1 MKSKMMM
8 CLTLLLLMVSFITVA
23 QAETDIGRVEIT
35 SEDILLL
42 TDKSKKATGYFVYHG
57 IDGTEV
63 SGYVTAKIM
72 GTLSLQYPKK
82 NYNIRFYAD
91 EACTKSI
98 NVQFQKSWG
107 SHSKYCMK
115 ANWVDVTQAR
125 NIVSARLVAKAQEKY
140 QLFSNAPNHGQID
153 GFPVEVYVNGE
164 YHGLYTMNIPKA
176 AWLLG
181 LDKKNENHI
190 AMMARGVDSQ
200 SSVGFVKEAEVN
212 NGKEWEIEVGPDE
225 TPEEI
230 AHCFERL
237 NRLIRFVKDSTD
249 EEFVAQF
256 SEYLNLDAC
265 LNYYCFLY
273 RSSAVDNKTKNM
285 LLVTYDGLVWYPT
298 LYDLDAT
305 WGLYFGGDGLYMPNE
320 SFPNNHNS
328 CLLWDRFAQ
337 LFAPEIKERYN
348 ELCSTVWSQES
359 IEAAFSEFMNTIPAE
374 VYARD
379 REKWPALNE
388 LSGSL
393 SQIIEYAA
401 LRGGYAASCI
411 DEMAFPAQ
419 ETLPNRMVYQL
430 TAPYEGSQYA
440 YRNTGVNLYQEEM
453 PEFTII
459 LQYSSNPES
468 VAAKKG
474 ETLLSNNNQDRHGLI
489 VETSNAG
496 YTVFYAGQHQYEA
509 LYDLAQEVHSLVIV
523 KQRNRYFFYVDGVEN
538 VRTIEDPEGNILCDT
553 NLYLGAQNR
562 MTSTG
567 KVACDNNFTGTVW
580 RFEVWDYAMSIGKV
594 TTLMEEMCGTGN

>member
-1 MKSKMMM
+1 MKSRLVM
-8 CLTLLLLMVSFITVA
+8 CLLLLILAMASVSVA
-23 QAETDIGRVEIT
+23 QAETRIGRVEIT
-35 SEDILLL
+35 SEEMLLL
-42 TDKSKKATGYFVYHG
+42 KGKSKKATGYFQYFGV
-57 IDGTEV
+57 DGEEV
-63 SGYVTAKIM
+63 SGYVTLKVM
-72 GTLSLQYPKK
+72 GTQARLYPKK
-82 NYNIRFYAD
+82 NYNIHFYTD
-91 EACTKSI
+91 ENC
-98 NVQFQKSWG
+98 QKSRKVQIQREWG
-107 SHSKYCMK
+107 SHSKYCLK
-115 ANWVDVTQAR
+115 ANWMDLTQAR
-125 NIVSARLVAKAQEKY
+125 NIVSARLIAKAQEKY
-140 QLFSNAPNHGQID
+140 QLFPDSPNAGQVD

-164 YHGLYTMNIPKA
+164 YHGLYTFNIPKA
-176 AWLLG
+176 AWLFG
-181 LDKKNENHI
+181 LNKKNENHI
-190 AMMARGVDSQ
+190 AITAR
-200 SSVGFVKEAEVN
+200 SSMQDTSTCFTCEAPVVN
-212 NGKEWEIEVGPDE
+212 GEEWEIEVGPDE
-225 TPEEI
+225 TPEEV
-230 AHCFERL
+230 AEVFEKL
-237 NRLIRFVKDSTD
+237 NRLIRFVKDSSD
-249 EEFVAQF
+249 EEFVAQL
-256 SEYLNLDAC
+256 SQYLDMDAC

-273 RSSAVDNKTKNM
+273 RSNAIDNKTKNM
-285 LLVTYDGLVWYPT
+285 ILVTFDGKVWYPN
-298 LYDLDAT
+298 LYDVDAT
-305 WGLYFGGDGLYMPNE
+305 WGLYYNGKGLYPPNDA
-320 SFPNNHNS
+320 FPHS
-328 CLLWDRFAQ
+328 VGKSLLWDRFAQ
-337 LFAPEIKERYN
+337 LFGPEIKARYN

-359 IEAAFSEFMNTIPAE
+359 IEAAFVTFVHSIPEDA
-374 VYARD
+374 YARD
-379 REKWPALNE
+379 LEKWPKRAE
-388 LSGSL
+388 LFGSL

-430 TAPYEGSQYA
+430 TVPYEGSQYA

-523 KQRNRYFFYVDGVEN
+523 KQRNRYSFYVDGVEN